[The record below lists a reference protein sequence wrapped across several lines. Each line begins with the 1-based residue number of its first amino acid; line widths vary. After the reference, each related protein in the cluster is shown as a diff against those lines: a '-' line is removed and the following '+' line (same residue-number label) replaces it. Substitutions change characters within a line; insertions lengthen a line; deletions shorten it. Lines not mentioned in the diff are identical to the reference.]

1 MSNEKRD
8 ISRRKFLKLSGCAAI
23 LLPAAIIATDRTVAQ
38 GKASKEAVKYQDSPK
53 DGQKCKDCQFWTDP
67 NACQVVEGEISPE
80 GWCNLYVKKQ

>member
-1 MSNEKRD
+1 MSDEKRD

-23 LLPAAIIATDRTVAQ
+23 LVPAAIIATDRAMAQ
-38 GKASKEAVKYQDSPK
+38 GKASKDSVKYQDSPK
-53 DGQKCKDCQFWTDP
+53 DGQKCKDCQFFTEP